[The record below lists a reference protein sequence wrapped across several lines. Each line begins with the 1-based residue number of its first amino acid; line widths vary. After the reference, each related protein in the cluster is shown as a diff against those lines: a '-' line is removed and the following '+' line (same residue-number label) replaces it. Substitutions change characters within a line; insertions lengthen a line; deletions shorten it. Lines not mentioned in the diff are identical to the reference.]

1 MGRSQEEI
9 ERERREQASRA
20 RHEMR
25 QRELRRQR
33 EPITA
38 LERELDTMPMGD
50 DNLRDMATVI
60 KTRTL
65 EQEDERLALAKRSVR
80 DQCQELSIPM
90 PMAERVIEQADR
102 PLRRRDMTAEQR
114 AERRRLNAEK
124 RIGQE
129 RERIQEAESEGD
141 RRMADMRLKREEQ
154 RLERLKKKQGLE
166 QERPQDERSMRREM
180 AHSDRQIERNQ
191 ILIAEAMRPIP
202 WEQDRPLPIADIQA
216 LQRDDLWDDFRIHPL
231 KQDQADALPM
241 NATLRDLEQAGI
253 FRPIQPER
261 MLALDRDL
269 DDVPLAPI
277 ACLEHEAKGLEWECD
292 LYESRRETE
301 RPRGTGDLFDPMIMA
316 RSSDFLH
323 RAMPTL
329 LQPMERDK
337 TADKAIV
344 GMSREMAERLMERDM
359 PDRERILE
367 IARLLEGPAKPYGDQ
382 IHGNTRLVGSL
393 IASLPKD
400 MAWSDDACQ
409 AVGRHACLA
418 IGIDPDRHRVAIW
431 SHDNGKHIHAL
442 FCKVSNDG
450 QLWLGEHTKTA
461 IVIGRARWDHHG
473 GGDPGKERAP
483 SDKEMHESYQ
493 LAKQGRL
500 YAKFRD
506 LKTGQISALPLQD
519 EAWMLRIGREAKPQG
534 PAGIWAIKRSYGGR
548 EQAMLLQQI
557 RHLSGCEGA

>member
-9 ERERREQASRA
+9 ERERRQQESIR

-33 EPITA
+33 EPIA
-38 LERELDTMPMGD
+38 ILERSMANLEQDDGDLMTMD
-50 DNLRDMATVI
+50 RDIRKQAQ
-60 KTRTL
+60 
-65 EQEDERLALAKRSVR
+65 EQEDDRLVQSKRQVES
-80 DQCQELSIPM
+80 QCREQGIPM
-90 PMAERVIEQADR
+90 PMAERAIEQADR

-114 AERRRLNAEK
+114 AERRRENAER

-129 RERIQEAESEGD
+129 RERIQDAESEDD
-141 RRMADMRLKREEQ
+141 RRMAGMRLKREEQ

-166 QERPQDERSMRREM
+166 HERPQDERSMRREI
-180 AHSDRQIERNQ
+180 AQGERQIDRNQ
-191 ILIAEAMRPIP
+191 ILISEAMRPIP
-202 WEQDRPLPIADIQA
+202 WEQDRPLPVADIQA
-216 LQRDDLWDDFRIHPL
+216 LQRVDLWDFGIPPL

-241 NATLRDLEQAGI
+241 NATMRDLE
-253 FRPIQPER
+253 P
-261 MLALDRDL
+261 MLRLINPDRLLAMDREIEEL
-269 DDVPLAPI
+269 PLAPI
-277 ACLEHEAKGLEWECD
+277 ACLEHEAQSLEWECD
-292 LYESRRETE
+292 LYERRRETE
-301 RPRGTGDLFDPMIMA
+301 RPTGTGQPFDPMVMA
-316 RSSDFLH
+316 RSNDFLH

-337 TADKAIV
+337 TSDKAIV
-344 GMSREMAERLMERDM
+344 GMSREMAERLMDRDM

-367 IARLLEGPAKPYGDQ
+367 IARMLEEPAKPYASE

-393 IASLPKD
+393 IASLPKG

-418 IGIDPDRHRVAIW
+418 IGIDPDRHRMAIW

-442 FCKVSNDG
+442 FCKVSDDG

-483 SDKEMHESYQ
+483 TDKEMHESYQ

-519 EAWMLRIGREAKPQG
+519 EAWMRRIGREAKPQG
-534 PAGIWAIKRSYGGR
+534 EAGIWAIKRSYGGR
-548 EQAMLLQQI
+548 EQALLLQQI